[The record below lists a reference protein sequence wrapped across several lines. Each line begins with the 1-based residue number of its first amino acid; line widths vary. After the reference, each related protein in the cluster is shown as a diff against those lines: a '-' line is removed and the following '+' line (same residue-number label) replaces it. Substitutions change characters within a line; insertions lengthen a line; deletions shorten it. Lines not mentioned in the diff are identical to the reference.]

1 MASHILID
9 RHLAVLTDRLP
20 PAVVDELADGL
31 IETWRARINSGLAPD
46 AAAETAVID
55 FGDPDQIVAAFVAQA
70 PGRRIALYLLLTAP
84 LVAISWAA
92 TLLAA
97 RAWTWPIPLSVA
109 ALLGVT
115 LVTVIV
121 ALVISATSRHS
132 YQRTQLGTVGGAG
145 VLTIDVGMLTVLAIA
160 GPVFV
165 WPMAAALLSSTVRI
179 TLTLRSLLRVRTPG
193 KRGAR

>member
-1 MASHILID
+1 MAGHISID
-9 RHLAVLTDRLP
+9 THLAVLADRLP

-31 IETWRARINSGLAPD
+31 IETWRTLVDSGLDPD

-84 LVAISWAA
+84 LVAASWAA

-115 LVTVIV
+115 LVAVIV
-121 ALVISATSRHS
+121 ALVTSASSRHS
-132 YQRTQLGTVGGAG
+132 YRRTQLGAAGGAG
-145 VLTIDVGMLTVLAIA
+145 VLTVDVGMLTVVAIA
-160 GPVFV
+160 GPAFV
-165 WPMAAALLSSTVRI
+165 WPMAAAILASTVRI
-179 TLTLRSLLRVRTPG
+179 ALTLRSLLRVRTPG
-193 KRGAR
+193 TPGAR

>member
-1 MASHILID
+1 MAGHILID
-9 RHLAVLTDRLP
+9 THLAVLADRLP

-31 IETWRARINSGLAPD
+31 IETWRTLVDSGLDPD
-46 AAAETAVID
+46 TAAETAVID

-84 LVAISWAA
+84 LVAASWAA

-115 LVTVIV
+115 LVAVIV
-121 ALVISATSRHS
+121 ALVTSASSRHS
-132 YQRTQLGTVGGAG
+132 YRRTQLGAAGGAG
-145 VLTIDVGMLTVLAIA
+145 VLTVDVGMLTVVAIA
-160 GPVFV
+160 GPAFV
-165 WPMAAALLSSTVRI
+165 WPMAAAILASTVRI
-179 TLTLRSLLRVRTPG
+179 ALTLRSLLRVRTPG
-193 KRGAR
+193 TPGAR

>member
-1 MASHILID
+1 MAGHILID
-9 RHLAVLTDRLP
+9 THLAVLADRLP

-31 IETWRARINSGLAPD
+31 IETWRTLVDSGLDPD

-84 LVAISWAA
+84 LVAASWAA

-115 LVTVIV
+115 LVAVIV
-121 ALVISATSRHS
+121 ALVTSASSRHS
-132 YQRTQLGTVGGAG
+132 YRRTQLGAAGGAG
-145 VLTIDVGMLTVLAIA
+145 VLTVDVGMLTVVAIA
-160 GPVFV
+160 GPAFV
-165 WPMAAALLSSTVRI
+165 WPMAAAILASTVRI
-179 TLTLRSLLRVRTPG
+179 ALTLRSLLRVRTPG
-193 KRGAR
+193 TPGAR